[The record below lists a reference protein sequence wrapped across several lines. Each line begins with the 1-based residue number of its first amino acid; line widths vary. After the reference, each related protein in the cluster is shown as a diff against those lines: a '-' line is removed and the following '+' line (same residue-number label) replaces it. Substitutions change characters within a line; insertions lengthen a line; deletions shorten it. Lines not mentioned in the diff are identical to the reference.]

1 MCFYCICQLMKLK
14 SMTMKATVVHFRV
27 VLHVIK
33 LFIFV
38 KSKGSGQN
46 IPLVNQFLL
55 FPKKQGDSF
64 AWIPSIYTL
73 AVLTYLDLCLV
84 NSVDTSNSQSPSIS

>member
-14 SMTMKATVVHFRV
+14 SVTMKATVVHFRV

-46 IPLVNQFLL
+46 IRLVNQFLS
-55 FPKKQGDSF
+55 FPKNQGDIF
-64 AWIPSIYTL
+64 PGALHFDLLRMVIL
-73 AVLTYLDLCLV
+73 VLLLV
-84 NSVDTSNSQSPSIS
+84 KIC